1 VSIQTTH
8 GLQPGANTNMPARIG
23 PYEIMGVLGQGAS
36 ATIYLGRELFPAR
49 DVAIKVY
56 DAGLLASEERAI
68 FRSLF
73 LKETLLAK
81 KLTHPNITQVYDAAA
96 DDQRA
101 YIVMEYVQAG
111 SLERHCVPEGLLP
124 PTRVAELLEKVCDAL
139 SYAHAHGIIHRDLK
153 PANILMGADGEAK
166 VADFGVAHTAFAF
179 DSTRGM
185 LVGSPAYMA
194 PEQIERKPSSM
205 QTDMYSLGIMMY
217 KMLTAALPFPAESA
231 AALTARILLGN
242 LPKPGVVRPGL
253 PPLLDHIF
261 ARATARDPA
270 QRYRSWEEFSGD
282 LRLFS
287 ESDGEAAPPAG
298 GERLAQL
305 RTVPF
310 FRAFSDTTLAEVM
323 PMGRWFDVRAG
334 TPLVKEDDPGYSFF
348 ILMRGQMRV
357 TRRGTL
363 LQIHGAGQCL
373 AETAFL
379 RRDGARRFSTVTA
392 GTDCTVVEFDPD
404 VLWLASPECTR
415 HFHEAF
421 LATMA
426 ERLVNAEGAL
436 AELLAG
442 NKNVTLF

>member
-1 VSIQTTH
+1 VSIKTTH
-8 GLQPGANTNMPARIG
+8 SLQPGSDMNMPARIG
-23 PYEIMGVLGQGAS
+23 PYEIMGVLGRGAS

-56 DAGLLASEERAI
+56 DAELLASADRTL

-96 DDQRA
+96 DDERA

-111 SLERHCVPEGLLP
+111 SLERYCIPEGLLP
-124 PTRVAELLEKVCDAL
+124 HKRVAELLEKVCDAL
-139 SYAHAHGIIHRDLK
+139 SYANAHGIIHRDLK
-153 PANILMGADGEAK
+153 PANVLMGADGEAK

-194 PEQIERKPSSM
+194 PEQIERKPSSI
-205 QTDMYSLGIMMY
+205 QTDIYSLGIMMY
-217 KMLTAALPFPAESA
+217 KMLTGALPFPADSP
-231 AALTARILLGN
+231 AALTTRILLGN
-242 LPKPGVVRPGL
+242 LPKPGIARQGL

-270 QRYRSWEEFSGD
+270 QRYRSWEEFASD
-282 LRLFS
+282 LRLFT
-287 ESDGEAAPPAG
+287 ESDGEAPSG
-298 GERLAQL
+298 SERLAQL
-305 RTVPF
+305 RAVPF
-310 FRAFSDTTLAEVM
+310 FRDFSEATLAEVL

-334 TPLVKEDDPGYSFF
+334 SPLVKEDDPGYSFF
-348 ILMRGQMRV
+348 ILVRGQMRV

-379 RRDGARRFSTVTA
+379 RRDGARRFSTVAA
-392 GTDCTVVEFDPD
+392 GTDCTVIEFDPD

-415 HFHEAF
+415 DFHQAF
-421 LATMA
+421 LAAMA